1 MMRGDDRT
9 RRRRKNPQRLVLILV
24 SIALLIAGLA
34 VLAYP
39 SITRQLYRT
48 QAEGINA
55 GFIERMEQYTKE
67 RRDELYERM
76 LAYNRALY
84 EGGQNGLVD
93 AFSYEQVDFSLVEFG
108 FEEEMI
114 GYLSIPALDLE
125 LPIYLGASRENLNR
139 GAAHLSKTSLPIGG
153 NNSNAVIAAHRGM
166 PTTDMFRHIDHL
178 EVGDPIYIRN
188 YREQLEYEVVEI
200 AIILPHEID
209 KVMIQAGRDMVTL
222 VTCHPYGQNKER
234 YVVYAQRTSQTDE
247 E

>member
-1 MMRGDDRT
+1 MMKGET
-9 RRRRKNPQRLVLILV
+9 HKGQKKKSPKRRVLILV
-24 SIALLIAGLA
+24 SLALLIAGLG

-39 SITRQLYRT
+39 NITRQLYRV
-48 QAEGINA
+48 QAESINA
-55 GFIERMEQYTKE
+55 EFMERMERYTE
-67 RRDELYERM
+67 EERDELYERM

-153 NNSNAVIAAHRGM
+153 NNANAVIAAHRGM
-166 PTTDMFRHIDHL
+166 PTTDMFRYIDRL

-188 YREQLEYEVVEI
+188 YREQLEYEVAEI

-209 KVMIQAGRDMVTL
+209 KVMIQPGRDMVTL

-234 YVVYAQRTSQTDE
+234 YVVYAQRAR
-247 E
+247 